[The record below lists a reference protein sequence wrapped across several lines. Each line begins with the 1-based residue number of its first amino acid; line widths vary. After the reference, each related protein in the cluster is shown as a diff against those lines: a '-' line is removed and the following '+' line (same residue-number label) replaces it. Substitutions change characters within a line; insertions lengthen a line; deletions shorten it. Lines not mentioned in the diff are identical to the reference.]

1 MRHQDIGGDDRRGR
15 PTAEAHC
22 AGEASGGGACARGA
36 PPVRRNAYASSSTAM
51 NGGFPRGKRGRNAT
65 ATAGPDFLS
74 ALPEGILHHIMSFLN
89 VRQVIQTCV
98 LSWRWRDLW
107 RSVPRINANY
117 CELSMSPIAAFTP
130 DNEAAFKRF
139 VNRLL
144 ERRDPA
150 AVIHTFNL
158 RYTISNPNN
167 RDNDSADAN
176 RITLKNVFLDQGF
189 FEQLEIGCPLLQ
201 DLLLYDCIIGD
212 DEISSETLNVLT
224 MYGCQFPTLQ
234 ESCISAPN
242 LTSLIMHQPENF
254 VPVLDDVASLVTATV
269 DLFPLIEFCAYDM
282 RQLLWSLSGVRNL
295 DLDYYACKM
304 TIKNNPQLCPK
315 FINLVDLTLGQWCL
329 DSDFYVLII
338 FLQSSP
344 KLEKLTLKL
353 EKYYPHPYEH
363 IIGDELTERSFTCEH
378 LKIVEIICMED
389 DEPLA
394 KIVEGLFVDNG
405 MNSVRFDIKYWSQ
418 IPFQLP
424 AFYRELYN

>member
-1 MRHQDIGGDDRRGR
+1 MDR
-15 PTAEAHC
+15 T
-22 AGEASGGGACARGA
+22 SA
-36 PPVRRNAYASSSTAM
+36 PPVRRNTYVSSSAAM
-51 NGGFPRGKRGRNAT
+51 NGGCPRGKRGRVRASPHAT
-65 ATAGPDFLS
+65 ATAGLDFLS

-89 VRQVIQTCV
+89 ACQVIQTCV
-98 LSWRWRDLW
+98 LSWRWHDLW

-117 CELSMSPIAAFTP
+117 GELSMSPIAAFTP

-176 RITLKNVFLDQGF
+176 RWISHALQNQASFLKIIVDAHELHLDHTVFTSCYLGRITLKNVFLDQGF

-254 VPVLDDVASLVTATV
+254 VPVLDDVASLFWKM
-269 DLFPLIEFCAYDM
+269 L
-282 RQLLWSLSGVRNL
+282 QLL
-295 DLDYYACKM
+295 
-304 TIKNNPQLCPK
+304 
-315 FINLVDLTLGQWCL
+315 
-329 DSDFYVLII
+329 
-338 FLQSSP
+338 
-344 KLEKLTLKL
+344 LK
-353 EKYYPHPYEH
+353 
-363 IIGDELTERSFTCEH
+363 TCT
-378 LKIVEIICMED
+378 
-389 DEPLA
+389 PTTT
-394 KIVEGLFVDNG
+394 
-405 MNSVRFDIKYWSQ
+405 
-418 IPFQLP
+418 
-424 AFYRELYN
+424 

>member
-1 MRHQDIGGDDRRGR
+1 MDARGARLTDGGDGDG
-15 PTAEAHC
+15 
-22 AGEASGGGACARGA
+22 GDVGASA

-176 RITLKNVFLDQGF
+176 RWISHALQNQASFLKIIVDAHELHLDHTVFTSCYLGRITLKNVFLDQGF

-295 DLDYYACKM
+295 DLDYYACK
-304 TIKNNPQLCPK
+304 
-315 FINLVDLTLGQWCL
+315 
-329 DSDFYVLII
+329 
-338 FLQSSP
+338 SSP

-405 MNSVRFDIKYWSQ
+405 MNSVRF
-418 IPFQLP
+418 
-424 AFYRELYN
+424 NTG